1 MDYEAPQEGCAD
13 GTCDHARAQR
23 EDQSVVGAYRDNRAQ
38 EFVSRSVADSNKP
51 DSQSDANDER
61 VEELAK
67 ELADRLRAMPNRQ
80 ELTDYAVSLL
90 KESNEDA
97 GTAEQA
103 AAVGERAARND
114 PFNPIAFA
122 IPLLVIGAVLCA
134 TGILAGVGLGIIGI
148 AVLMVTWGLIVAF
161 FSRFRRA
168 ADKPQP

>member
-1 MDYEAPQEGCAD
+1 L
-13 GTCDHARAQR
+13 H
-23 EDQSVVGAYRDNRAQ
+23 
-38 EFVSRSVADSNKP
+38 SVAEPNKP
-51 DSQSDANDER
+51 DSDSQANDER

-103 AAVGERAARND
+103 AAMVERAARND

-161 FSRFRRA
+161 FSRFRRSPE
-168 ADKPQP
+168 KPQS

>member
-1 MDYEAPQEGCAD
+1 
-13 GTCDHARAQR
+13 
-23 EDQSVVGAYRDNRAQ
+23 
-38 EFVSRSVADSNKP
+38 VADSNKP
-51 DSQSDANDER
+51 ESDSRANDER

-97 GTAEQA
+97 GQSEQA
-103 AAVGERAARND
+103 AAMVERAAKND

-134 TGILAGVGLGIIGI
+134 TGILAGVGLGVIGI
-148 AVLMVTWGLIVAF
+148 ALVMVLWGLIVGF
-161 FSRFRRA
+161 FGRGRRETG
-168 ADKPQP
+168 KTQS